1 LLQRLSA
8 DNIKDPVLTDFI
20 GKILLPLKDVTVI
33 LNVVYQNVR
42 VMLIFHQLLLHFMS
56 LEVFLFLLGFSF
68 MVAFLIDEVVKLSVN
83 FNPLNEEAGF
93 VASEIMFD
101 LLGMFEEV
109 VDLCLYLVKDTI
121 GELLEFSDF
130 FNCGL

>member
-1 LLQRLSA
+1 
-8 DNIKDPVLTDFI
+8 
-20 GKILLPLKDVTVI
+20 
-33 LNVVYQNVR
+33 
-42 VMLIFHQLLLHFMS
+42 MS

-68 MVAFLIDEVVKLSVN
+68 MVALLIDVGVKLSVN
-83 FNPLNEEAGF
+83 FNPLNEEAGL

-121 GELLEFSDF
+121 GELLEFPDF
-130 FNCGL
+130 FNCGF